1 MSGFSGLK
9 NRRIAYNVQKRRR
22 SFSDMAT
29 KRKERRRLRAEHKRM
44 QTELHAIRR
53 ALEQSYIRFDEI
65 RDPMQLDA
73 CIYEIN
79 ALRAKYSCAVHDLRT
94 LPQPQE

>member
-1 MSGFSGLK
+1 
-9 NRRIAYNVQKRRR
+9 
-22 SFSDMAT
+22 MAS

-44 QTELHAIRR
+44 TAELRTIRR
-53 ALEQSYIRFDEI
+53 DLERSYRRFDEL

-79 ALRAKYSCAVHDLRT
+79 ALRAKYCCAVHDLRA
-94 LPQPQE
+94 LPQSERTAQP

>member
-1 MSGFSGLK
+1 
-9 NRRIAYNVQKRRR
+9 
-22 SFSDMAT
+22 MAA

-44 QTELHAIRR
+44 KTELHAVRR
-53 ALEQSYIRFDEI
+53 DLEQSYMRFNEL

-79 ALRAKYSCAVHDLRT
+79 ALRAKYFCAVHELRT
-94 LPQPQE
+94 LPQARE